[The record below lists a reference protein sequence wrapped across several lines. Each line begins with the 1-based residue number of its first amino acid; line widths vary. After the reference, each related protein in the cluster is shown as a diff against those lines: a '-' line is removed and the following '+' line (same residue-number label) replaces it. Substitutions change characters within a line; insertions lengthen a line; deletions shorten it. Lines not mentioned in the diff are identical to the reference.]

1 MTLSV
6 LDDLGAVSA
15 GHWNRIAGENPFLR
29 HEFLLALER
38 TGCVGARTGWSP
50 RHLVLHSD
58 GPKHGELIGAVPL
71 YLKSHSYGEYVFDW
85 SWADAYARSGR
96 SYYPKLVA
104 TVPFTPATGE
114 RLLVAPDA
122 DRENAAVRL
131 INGARE
137 LAEASA
143 ASSLH
148 WLFSTDTELDLLASH
163 GFLPRVG
170 CQLHWSNPG
179 YRDFEDFLGTLTAH
193 KRNNIRR
200 ERRRVR
206 EAGVTLAVLRGAA
219 ITPEI
224 WNIFYD
230 FYRATV
236 RQHDAIPYL
245 TREFFAMLGETMT
258 ENVVMVVAQ
267 YGNECVGAAFCLRNA
282 HTLYGRYWGGQPGF
296 PDLHFETCYYTA
308 IEYCIAEGLARYEAG
323 AQGEHKL
330 ARGFVPAPT
339 YSAHWLR
346 DAAFGRAVADFLQRE
361 RGSVEHYMN
370 ELNER
375 SPFRRLE
382 FSMLYP
388 RE

>member
-6 LDDLGAVSA
+6 VEDLGAVPA
-15 GHWNRIAGENPFLR
+15 EHWNRIAGDNPFLQ

-38 TGCVGARTGWSP
+38 TGCVGARSGWHP
-50 RHLVLHSD
+50 RHLVFHTQ
-58 GPKHGELIGAVPL
+58 GPNRGKLIGAVPL
-71 YLKSHSYGEYVFDW
+71 YLKDHSYGEYVFDW
-85 SWADAYARSGR
+85 AWADAYSRSGR

-104 TVPFTPATGE
+104 TVPFSPATGM

-122 DRENAAVRL
+122 DRENVAAQL
-131 INGARE
+131 IEGARE
-137 LAEASA
+137 LAAASG

-148 WLFSTDTELDLLASH
+148 WLFSTSAELDLLTRH
-163 GFLPRVG
+163 GFLPRLG

-206 EAGVTLAVLRGAA
+206 AAGVTFAVLRGAA
-219 ITPEI
+219 ITQDI
-224 WNIFYD
+224 WNVFYD
-230 FYRATV
+230 FYRTTI
-236 RQHDAIPYL
+236 RHHDAIPYL
-245 TREFFAMLGETMT
+245 TREFFQMLGETMT
-258 ENVVMVVAQ
+258 GHVAMVVAR
-267 YGNECVGAAFCLRNA
+267 YGDECVGTALCLRNA
-282 HTLYGRYWGGQPGF
+282 HTLYGRYWGGRSGF
-296 PDLHFETCYYTA
+296 PGLHFETCYYTA

-346 DAAFGRAVADFLQRE
+346 DAALQRAVADFLQRE
-361 RGSVEHYMN
+361 QGNVEIYMD
-370 ELNER
+370 ELNEHA
-375 SPFRRLE
+375 PFRQPRPVPLA
-382 FSMLYP
+382 P